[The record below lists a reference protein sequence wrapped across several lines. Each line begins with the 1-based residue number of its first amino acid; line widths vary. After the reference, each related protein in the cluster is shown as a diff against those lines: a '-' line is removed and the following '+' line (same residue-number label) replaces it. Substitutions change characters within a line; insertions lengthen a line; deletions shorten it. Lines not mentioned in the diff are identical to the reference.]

1 MPEKRLQWPARVWRA
16 LPVPSWAQ
24 KGHHVDTTALNYRR
38 IFLYLIFSNF
48 MLNFGFQVWQT
59 LFNNFAVESLQ
70 IGPAQIGLVQAIR
83 EVPGLLG
90 FLVGVLALYLSEVR
104 IMAFS
109 IILMGVGIAWT
120 GFSNTFFVLIFV
132 TFVMSFGFHFFNPGS
147 NALVLMISKVSEA
160 PKALGRL
167 GSLGALASVV
177 ATVVVYFFAK
187 PLGYQA
193 LFVGVGVLV
202 VIGGLVMLRM
212 GRGANTL
219 PAKRRMVLRKRYW
232 LYYGLSFLLG
242 SRRHIFST
250 FAIYLLVR
258 EYHISVQTT
267 AILFLVNSLV
277 NTVTLRWVGRLVS
290 RYSERIT
297 LSIAFAALTLV
308 FVGYAF
314 VKDLR
319 VLYVLFVL
327 DNIFMGFNLGLT
339 TYFHKIAVSHEEI
352 TSNVSTEQTINHIAA
367 IVIPVVGGTV
377 WAVFGSKAP
386 FLFGAF
392 IVLVALG
399 LTQFMRTRPGT
410 MPAETAAA
418 G

>member
-1 MPEKRLQWPARVWRA
+1 
-16 LPVPSWAQ
+16 
-24 KGHHVDTTALNYRR
+24 
-38 IFLYLIFSNF
+38 LYLIFSNF
-48 MLNFGFQVWQT
+48 TMGFGFQVWQT
-59 LFNNFAVESLQ
+59 LFNNYAVESIG
-70 IGPAQIGLVQAIR
+70 IGPAQVGLLQAIR
-83 EVPGLLG
+83 EVPGLMG
-90 FLVGVLALYLSEVR
+90 FLVGLLALYLSEVR

-109 IILMGVGIAWT
+109 IILMGLGIIWT
-120 GFSNTFFVLIFV
+120 GFSSTFAVLTLA
-132 TFVMSFGFHFFNPGS
+132 TFVMSLGFHFFNPGS
-147 NALVLMISKVSEA
+147 SALVLMISKASEA

-167 GSLGALASVV
+167 GSLGALAAVV
-177 ATVVVYFFAK
+177 ATVVVYVLAK
-187 PLGYQA
+187 PWGYRA
-193 LFVGVGVLV
+193 LFAVVGVIV
-202 VIGGLVMLRM
+202 VIGGLWMLPM
-212 GRGANTL
+212 GRRADTL
-219 PAKRRMVLRKRYW
+219 PPKRRMVLRKRYW

-277 NTVTLRWVGRLVS
+277 NIVTLRWVGQLVS
-290 RYSERIT
+290 RYGERVT

-308 FVGYAF
+308 FVGYAY
-314 VKDLR
+314 VTLLP

-339 TYFHKIAVSHEEI
+339 TYFRKIAVSHEEI
-352 TSNVSTEQTINHIAA
+352 TGSVSTEQTINHIAA

-377 WAVFGSKAP
+377 WAAFGSKAP

-399 LTQFMRTRPGT
+399 LTQFMRTRTGT
-410 MPAETAAA
+410 IEIRE
-418 G
+418 